1 MQEPEHRQY
10 TPVSDEQQFPL
21 IQHAA
26 PDSQDTKTLG
36 RARAIQCIRT
46 ISELTHTSISTQL
59 DSCFRN
65 HRIGLGSPY
74 SLLNHQRKQETSQ
87 MAVPNSS
94 AQNVPCLFSN
104 FLILLVLQFGGR
116 ENREVKCT
124 TAFSHVSCSKSHHT
138 DTMRKKVLWCTSLLS
153 LPYLLSCRNLRRKK
167 TKKTKQKPN
176 QKPHKKKKPNKP

>member
-1 MQEPEHRQY
+1 
-10 TPVSDEQQFPL
+10 
-21 IQHAA
+21 
-26 PDSQDTKTLG
+26 
-36 RARAIQCIRT
+36 
-46 ISELTHTSISTQL
+46 
-59 DSCFRN
+59 
-65 HRIGLGSPY
+65 
-74 SLLNHQRKQETSQ
+74 

-167 TKKTKQKPN
+167 PKKTKQKPN
-176 QKPHKKKKPNKP
+176 QKPHKKKPQTNPKPQSLPTKPTYDLYRLKVSQQDRTSPGISQHRIHLLQAHLHDICAADGLWLQQLSAPLLPFPWQDGRGQH